1 MKKIR
6 IMGRKNP
13 PFWNKCFR
21 LMKLTFLF
29 LMIGLVQVSASVY
42 SQTTKLTLDMKSARV
57 GKVLEA
63 IEEQSEFSFAYSTEF
78 IDVNRKVSVELFEKT
93 IEESLNVIFAGTGVE
108 YAIHDRHIMLYPSD
122 MDSEEAPAELKG
134 FVDGRQQTVSGMVTD
149 YSGQPLPGVT
159 VIVKGTTQGTVT
171 DAQGRYSLSLTEDA
185 RVLQF
190 SFVGMKTREVEI
202 GNQTTID
209 VTMEEETIGIDEV
222 VAIGYGTQR
231 KSDVTGSVGVVNA
244 EDILERPAF
253 NALQGMKGKVAGVN
267 IFSNS
272 GSPTGS
278 TRVMIRGMNS
288 IETSS
293 SPLYVVDGVVM
304 ENFDLVN
311 PNDIERIEVLKDAS
325 SAAIYGARGA
335 NGVILVTTKRGAKD
349 GEVIVGYDGY
359 VSVGHIRKKMDL
371 LNAEEWLEVIKR
383 GYENAPKYRDYE
395 PGNEPTIE
403 FTDPNLFDSNGN
415 PLYDTDWQEE
425 ATRTAVSN
433 NHQLSIQQGNQRSS
447 VGAFLNYTDNQ
458 GIMLN
463 SWMKRVNAKIAYDA
477 QPKEWLDFG
486 INMLLNKTWEN
497 EVEEGGGH
505 QMPRRSMIEMIPIM
519 PVKFPDGSWS
529 SSSSTD
535 NFGLEGMANPVHVL
549 TTQERLRNRS
559 QFFGNTFLNFHI
571 LPGLELKTQFGI
583 DNQIS
588 QSREYSPKD
597 LLNISYPNAWANV
610 NDYETMYWQEET
622 FLTYNKTTGDHR
634 INSVLGLSWQ
644 ERIYRQNTMNTSGF
658 SDDFFKY
665 NNMGAASDPSAPG
678 SYYESWA
685 MNSYFAR
692 ASYTYKDKYL
702 ATVTARADGSSR
714 FGKNNKYGFFPSA
727 GLGWV
732 VSNEDFMSSSGLV
745 DFLKLRASYGV
756 TGSTELGTYRSL
768 ATISGGTVLL
778 NGQRENYNVVTRL
791 PNPDLGWEK
800 TSQTDIGINLTM
812 LDQRVSLEMDYYYKL
827 TSDLLLGRPV
837 PHSTGF
843 SSVTD
848 NIGSVSNQGIDFLL
862 TTQNIKRNDFQWNS
876 NLNLNYNK
884 NRIEALG
891 ENDEDI
897 FPGPWWVSGSQT
909 ILRVGESLG
918 SFWGYR
924 RLGTWNTDEAEEAA
938 AVGDVPGVAKRSE
951 EREIIGKGLPD
962 LTGSFIN
969 RFNYKN
975 FDLLVDLQF
984 TLGIEVM
991 QQFFH
996 STEDRTGYANG
1007 LSTILYDGWTEENQN
1022 TMVQQI
1028 RNAPLNGQN
1037 SEVDDHWVVDGSYLR
1052 GNLISL
1058 GYNFGQEFLG
1068 NTGLKSAR
1076 VFASVDNL
1084 FVLHSDDFKGYD
1096 PEATSW
1102 GGNQWGQNIFFFQ
1115 YPKPTTVTFG
1125 VNVKF

>member
-1 MKKIR
+1 MKKNEFTFPDNR
-6 IMGRKNP
+6 REKQNL
-13 PFWNKCFR
+13 FLK
-21 LMKLTFLF
+21 MKLTL
-29 LMIGLVQVSASVY
+29 LTLLVCIMQVSASVY
-42 SQTTKLTLDMKSARV
+42 SQTTKLTLDLQ
-57 GKVLEA
+57 GKKISDVLME
-63 IEEQSEFSFAYSTEF
+63 IEETTDFRFFYQREQ
-78 IDVNRKVSVELFEKT
+78 VNVERVVNLKANNKSVDEVLSDLFENQGVTYKVMDDNLILLT
-93 IEESLNVIFAGTGVE
+93 AGE
-108 YAIHDRHIMLYPSD
+108 QQAQQ
-122 MDSEEAPAELKG
+122 
-134 FVDGRQQTVSGMVTD
+134 QQTVRGKVTN
-149 YSGQPLPGVT
+149 SRGEPIPGVT
-159 VIVKGTTQGTVT
+159 VILKGTSNGGVT
-171 DAQGRYSLSLTEDA
+171 DANGEYTITNVPSDA
-185 RVLQF
+185 VLLV
-190 SFVGMKTREVEI
+190 SFVGMQTQEVAVN
-202 GNQTTID
+202 GRSSID
-209 VTMEEETIGIDEV
+209 VTMAEDVIGLEEV
-222 VAIGYGTQR
+222 VAVGYGVQR
-231 KSDVTGSVGVVNA
+231 KSDVTGSVGVVTA
-244 EDILERPAF
+244 DDILERPSF

-288 IETSS
+288 IETTS

-304 ENFDLVN
+304 ENFQLVN

-335 NGVILVTTKRGAKD
+335 NGVILVTTKRGAKS
-349 GEVIVGYDGY
+349 GEVVVSYDGY
-359 VSVGHIRKKMDL
+359 ISVGKVRKKMDL

-383 GYENAPKYRDYE
+383 GYENAPKYKDYA
-395 PGNEPTIE
+395 PGEEPTID
-403 FTDPNLFDSNGN
+403 FTDPNLFDANGK

-425 ATRTAVSN
+425 ATRTAVTH
-433 NHQLSIQQGNQRSS
+433 NHQISIQQGNEKSS
-447 VGAFLNYTDNQ
+447 VGAFLNYSDNE
-458 GIMLN
+458 GVMLN

-477 QPKEWLDFG
+477 SPREWFDFG
-486 INMLLNKTWEN
+486 INMLINKTWEN

-529 SSSSTD
+529 NSSSTS
-535 NFGLEGMANPVHVL
+535 NFALEGMANPVHVL
-549 TTQERLRNRS
+549 TTQERLRNRT
-559 QFFGNTFLNFHI
+559 QLFGNTFFNFH
-571 LPGLELKTQFGI
+571 LTKDLSLKTQFGI
-583 DNQIS
+583 DNQI
-588 QSREYSPKD
+588 QQNREYSPKD

-622 FLTYNKTTGDHR
+622 YLSYNKSVGDHR
-634 INSVLGLSWQ
+634 INSVLGMSWQ
-644 ERIYRQNTMNTSGF
+644 ERIHRNNTSGTSGF

-665 NNMGAASDPSAPG
+665 NNMGAASDPDAPG

-685 MNSYFAR
+685 MNSYFFR
-692 ASYTYKDKYL
+692 FGYSYKDKYL
-702 ATVTARADGSSR
+702 ATITGRADGSSR
-714 FGKNNKYGFFPSA
+714 FGKNNKYGYFPSA

-732 VSNEDFMSSSGLV
+732 VSNEDFMSNSSLI
-745 DFLKLRASYGV
+745 DYLKLRASYGI
-756 TGSTELGTYRSL
+756 TGSTELGVYRSL

-778 NGQRENYNVVTRL
+778 NGGRENYNVVTRL
-791 PNPDLGWEK
+791 PNPDLEWEK
-800 TSQTDIGINLTM
+800 TSQFDVGFNLTM
-812 LDQRVSLEMDYYYKL
+812 LNQRVTMEMDYYYKL
-827 TSDLLLGRPV
+827 TTDLLLPRPV

-843 SSVTD
+843 TSVMD

-862 TTQNIKRNDFQWNS
+862 TTQNVSTNDFQWES
-876 NLNLNYNK
+876 SLNLNYNK
-884 NRIEALG
+884 NQIEELG

-924 RLGTWNTDEAEEAA
+924 RLGTWGTDEVAEAA
-938 AVGDVPGVAKRSE
+938 AVGAVPGVAKRSS

-975 FDLLVDLQF
+975 FDLMVDLQF
-984 TLGIEVM
+984 TLGVEIM

-1007 LSTILYDGWTEENQN
+1007 LSTILYDGWTESNQN

-1058 GYNFGQEFLG
+1058 GYTLDNALLSGY
-1068 NTGLKSAR
+1068 GLKSCR
-1076 VFASVDNL
+1076 IFASVDNL

-1096 PEATSW
+1096 PESTSW